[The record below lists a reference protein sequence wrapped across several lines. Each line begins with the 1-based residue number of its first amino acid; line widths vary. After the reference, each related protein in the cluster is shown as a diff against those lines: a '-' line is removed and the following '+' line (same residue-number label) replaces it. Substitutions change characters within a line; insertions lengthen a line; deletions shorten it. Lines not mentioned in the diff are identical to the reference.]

1 MSDIALPAIAS
12 PRVRWLRRYG
22 LASFGAAIILAWVLA
37 AIFAPW
43 LTPYD
48 PNFVDV
54 AARLRP
60 PSAGN
65 WLGTDAL
72 GRDVATRVIYGA
84 RVSLTVGMVVVLVGA
99 LFGTLLGAVAAY
111 ARGWAEEGLMRADR
125 PGLLLPADHP
135 GDGDRRRAGNRH
147 DKHRHRH
154 AGGVVAEIRPACPA
168 AW

>member
-43 LTPYD
+43 LTRYD

-54 AARLRP
+54 AMRLRP
-60 PSAGN
+60 PSASN

-111 ARGWAEEGLMRADR
+111 ARGWAE
-125 PGLLLPADHP
+125 
-135 GDGDRRRAGNRH
+135 
-147 DKHRHRH
+147 
-154 AGGVVAEIRPACPA
+154 
-168 AW
+168 